1 LSDVRDVAVVIEV
14 IDKLH
19 AECKDQRETD
29 LLYSSRNVSVARRQQ
44 VAAGEQGLSA
54 QAAQASDALS
64 EAAERVASWP
74 LATPGF
80 DLLGPGIQK
89 TYAKSRKA
97 FTKAYREPS
106 DARFHEI
113 HKGVKYHRYQMRVV
127 SNLWPNWQRTY
138 RRSVKSLSDLLDDHH
153 DLAVLRQILL
163 EHPTIFAAANDL
175 NEMLSLI
182 ERKRVRP
189 EAEVHVLARRIFAER
204 SA

>member
-1 LSDVRDVAVVIEV
+1 MVRKTVAFATSRGLCDVRDVAVVIEV

-29 LLYSSRNVSVARRQQ
+29 LLYSARNVLVARRQQ

-54 QAAQASDALS
+54 QAAQAADALS

-106 DARFHEI
+106 ELAFT
-113 HKGVKYHRYQMRVV
+113 RYTRVL
-127 SNLWPNWQRTY
+127 SIIGIKCT
-138 RRSVKSLSDLLDDHH
+138 SLATSGRIGSAPIVGLLNHC
-153 DLAVLRQILL
+153 L
-163 EHPTIFAAANDL
+163 T
-175 NEMLSLI
+175 S
-182 ERKRVRP
+182 
-189 EAEVHVLARRIFAER
+189 
-204 SA
+204 